1 MLTTVLATIVVLSV
15 LILVHEFGH
24 FFAAKSVDIEVPRF
38 SLGLGP
44 RVWGFRVGETE
55 FVLSALPLGGYVK
68 MAGMEEGAELEGG
81 AAEPRDTGS
90 EPSPRDFEAKP
101 LWARAWVVSAG
112 VIMNLLFA
120 LLVFIGLALAYGER
134 IDPTTRV
141 AIHPPEAEALAPLA
155 AVPFGAQITAV
166 GERPVESWDEI
177 REALLRAP
185 SQPLTLHFADASPVT
200 FTPPPG
206 ETGRLALLNTLRPLH
221 PAVIG
226 LVQPGMPAERAGIEP
241 GDRVVSAAGQPVRS
255 WSEFEEVI
263 RARPGQPLV
272 LELERAG
279 EPLRI
284 ETTPEEAR
292 ELNAEL
298 QRVPV
303 GKLGV
308 GRELE
313 LIREPLGVGASIARG
328 AQATW
333 GTSTMIVSFLG
344 DLITGRASPR
354 NLGGPIA
361 IGQLSGEAARFG
373 AESFLHFMALL
384 SINLAILNLLPI
396 PILDG
401 GHLMFM
407 AVEAVRGR
415 PLSLEQR
422 MRLSHVGL
430 IIVIGI
436 MVWAMTNDV
445 LRVFGV

>member
-1 MLTTVLATIVVLSV
+1 VLTTVLATIVVLSV

-44 RVWGFRVGETE
+44 KVWGFRVGETE

-68 MAGMEEGAELEGG
+68 MAGMEEGGELEGG
-81 AAEPRDTGS
+81 GDAREPGH

-120 LLVFIGLALAYGER
+120 LLVFIGLAWTYGER

-141 AIHPPEAEALAPLA
+141 AVHAPELPALAPLGE
-155 AVPFGAQITAV
+155 VPFGAQIT
-166 GERPVESWDEI
+166 EIDDRPVQSWDDV
-177 REALLRAP
+177 RQVLLRAP
-185 SQPLTLHFADASPVT
+185 ARPITLRFADAPPVT
-200 FTPPPG
+200 FTPPTD
-206 ETGRLALLNTLRPLH
+206 EAGRMALLNTLRPLH
-221 PAVIG
+221 PPVIG
-226 LVQPGMPAERAGIEP
+226 LVQPGTPAAAAGIRQ
-241 GDRVVSAAGQPVRS
+241 GDRVLAAAGQPVRS
-255 WSEFEEVI
+255 WSEFEDVI
-263 RARPGQPLV
+263 RAHGGQPLRID
-272 LELERAG
+272 LERAG
-279 EPLRI
+279 ERLSL
-284 ETTPEEAR
+284 ETTPDTQR

-313 LIREPLGVGASIARG
+313 LIRRPLGLTESIVRG
-328 AQATW
+328 SQATW
-333 GTSTMIVSFLG
+333 GTCTMIVSFLG